1 MGTTRQDL
9 ESNFR
14 PLQIYEQVEEKIKE
28 EIRTGR
34 FAAES
39 RLPSERELAALYGVG
54 RPAVR
59 EAIGALQNEG
69 LVVTKRNSG
78 TYVSPA
84 ASERL
89 DNGSRISAQRERSK
103 HASSSSQP
111 LHVEP
116 PRGASAIA
124 WLSNTLRRWRRSR
137 ISRILS
143 SARCGITATE
153 CSTASWP

>member
-1 MGTTRQDL
+1 MQPRFLPCASHGEHFIRGRIRRWHHVAATHDNYSSMTGEVPRIGRQEMKGSEMGTTRQDL

-69 LVVTKRNSG
+69 LVVTKRN
-78 TYVSPA
+78 
-84 ASERL
+84 
-89 DNGSRISAQRERSK
+89 
-103 HASSSSQP
+103 
-111 LHVEP
+111 
-116 PRGASAIA
+116 
-124 WLSNTLRRWRRSR
+124 
-137 ISRILS
+137 
-143 SARCGITATE
+143 
-153 CSTASWP
+153 